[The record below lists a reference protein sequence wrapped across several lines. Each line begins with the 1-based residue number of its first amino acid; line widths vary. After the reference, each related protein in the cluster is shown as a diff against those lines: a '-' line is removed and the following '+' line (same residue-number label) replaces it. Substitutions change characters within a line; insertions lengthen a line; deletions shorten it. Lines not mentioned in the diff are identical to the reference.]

1 MNSTPWIVYLVLA
14 GVSLV
19 QAVLLALQAW
29 EHRRYAR
36 SCLRDVAGQR
46 PRGRAMILAPCKGA
60 EPRWRR
66 TSAGCCGRI
75 TTIMKSPSSSRMP
88 ATRPPR

>member
-1 MNSTPWIVYLVLA
+1 MNSSPWIVYLVLA

-19 QAVLLALQAW
+19 QALLLALQAW

-60 EPRWRR
+60 ELR
-66 TSAGCCGRI
+66 AGGE
-75 TTIMKSPSSSRMP
+75 
-88 ATRPPR
+88 PPRAAPAGLRRL